1 MEFRIVR
8 EESEL
13 GRGLRDSKKVGGVK
27 KPKLRDM
34 TLTSRTMY
42 F

>member
-13 GRGLRDSKKVGGVK
+13 GRGLRDLKKVGGVK
-27 KPKLRDM
+27 KFKFRDM
-34 TLTSRTMY
+34 ILISRIMY